1 MKRLPKDVEI
11 LESIYNRYYDEFR
24 SFAKEK
30 PDQISRIRVP
40 VDVDLIAKDC
50 GVEEDLIFGRLYYHF
65 NKKYSYKD
73 ENGER
78 TTFFSTIKFEGMGVN
93 FPLVASTIA
102 ELRDQETQEK
112 KYETALMLS
121 MGALAISIISMLLV
135 LFI

>member
-11 LESIYNRYYDEFR
+11 LEAIYNRYYDEFR
-24 SFAKEK
+24 SFAKDK

-40 VDVDLIAKDC
+40 VDIELIAKDC

-65 NKKYSYKD
+65 NKKYSYQN

-102 ELRDQETQEK
+102 ELRDREDREK
-112 KYETALMLS
+112 KYETTMMLS
-121 MGALAISIISMLLV
+121 MGALAFSIISVLLA

>member
-11 LESIYNRYYDEFR
+11 LEAIYNRYYEDFC

-40 VDVDLIAKDC
+40 IDVNQIAKDC
-50 GVEEDLIFGRLYYHF
+50 GVEEELVFGRLYYHF
-65 NKKYSYKD
+65 NKKYSYNN

-102 ELRDQETQEK
+102 ELRLSEAQEK
-112 KYETALMLS
+112 KFETALMFS
-121 MGALAISIISMLLV
+121 MGALLLSIISIFLV
-135 LFI
+135 LFT

>member
-11 LESIYNRYYDEFR
+11 LEAIYTRYYDDFR
-24 SFAKEK
+24 SYVKDK

-40 VDVDLIAKDC
+40 IDVNLIAKDC
-50 GVEEDLIFGRLYYHF
+50 GLEEEMVFGRLYYHF
-65 NKKYSYKD
+65 NKKYSYKN

-102 ELRDQETQEK
+102 ELRTNESQEK
-112 KYETALMLS
+112 KFEAALIFSMVALLLS
-121 MGALAISIISMLLV
+121 VVSIFLV
-135 LFI
+135 LYS